1 MATIGSDRPL
11 FEVADIVCEHGEEYR
26 RIHHP
31 TPALESVL
39 RHIAQCR
46 TAALGGHIDEC
57 PGCGHQEGISYN
69 SCRDRHCPRC
79 QSRTRDKWLAARLAR
94 LLPVPYFHVVFTVPA
109 ELNALGLGNK
119 RVFYDLL
126 FATFA
131 ETLKQTA
138 REKKHLGAEP
148 GFTAVLHTWGQ
159 NLLFHPHI
167 HCVVT
172 GGGLSD
178 DGTRWVQARERF
190 LVHVKVLGSRFRG
203 KFLDALR
210 RTRAANKLHYG
221 GSSAALSDKRA
232 WEELLKPLYYKKWVT
247 YAKAPFGGPEQV
259 FRYLGRYT
267 HRVAISN
274 HRILNVA
281 NGRVA
286 FSLKDYADGGRRKTM
301 TLSAVEFLRR
311 FLLHVLPYGFTRIR
325 HFGLCAA
332 SNIDTKLKVA
342 RQILEREPVATSR
355 VVTIADVNDRDD
367 RSESA
372 DLRSKL
378 CPKCGN
384 ASLVRR
390 LLLPTLQP
398 RTLATGTHPAAPN
411 TS

>member
-1 MATIGSDRPL
+1 M
-11 FEVADIVCEHGEEYR
+11 
-26 RIHHP
+26 
-31 TPALESVL
+31 
-39 RHIAQCR
+39 
-46 TAALGGHIDEC
+46 
-57 PGCGHQEGISYN
+57 
-69 SCRDRHCPRC
+69 
-79 QSRTRDKWLAARLAR
+79 
-94 LLPVPYFHVVFTVPA
+94 PVPYFHVVFTVPA

-178 DGTRWVQARERF
+178 DGTRWVAARERF
-190 LVHVKVLGSRFRG
+190 FVHVKVLGSRFRG
-203 KFLDALR
+203 KFLDGLR
-210 RTRAANKLHYG
+210 RTRAASNLHYG
-221 GSSAALSDKRA
+221 GSTAALSGDRA
-232 WEELLKPLYYKKWVT
+232 WEELLKPLYRKQWVA
-247 YAKAPFGGPEQV
+247 YAKAPFGGPKQV
-259 FRYLGRYT
+259 FKYLGRYT

-274 HRILNVA
+274 RRILDIA

-332 SNIDTKLKVA
+332 SNIDTKLKAA
-342 RQILEREPVATSR
+342 RQR
-355 VVTIADVNDRDD
+355 VKPIP
-367 RSESA
+367 S
-372 DLRSKL
+372 
-378 CPKCGN
+378 
-384 ASLVRR
+384 
-390 LLLPTLQP
+390 
-398 RTLATGTHPAAPN
+398 
-411 TS
+411 